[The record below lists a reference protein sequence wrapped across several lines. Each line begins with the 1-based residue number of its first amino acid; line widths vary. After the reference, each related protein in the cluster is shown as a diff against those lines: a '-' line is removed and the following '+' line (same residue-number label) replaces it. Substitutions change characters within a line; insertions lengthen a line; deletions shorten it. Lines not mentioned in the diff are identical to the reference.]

1 MLMALVV
8 LLILIF
14 IPVLIT
20 LGLVAEKRINR
31 LIGVE
36 KKKLSETSAKHI
48 DRWGKGIILVIALTT
63 LPFILKMDIKNMKWY
78 WIGYFMLSL
87 GFQSFLERM
96 YLKESKQYITTLIF
110 LILAIIGIYFIDY
123 FIR

>member
-31 LIGVE
+31 LIRVE

>member
-31 LIGVE
+31 LIRVE

-78 WIGYFMLSL
+78 WIGYFMVSL